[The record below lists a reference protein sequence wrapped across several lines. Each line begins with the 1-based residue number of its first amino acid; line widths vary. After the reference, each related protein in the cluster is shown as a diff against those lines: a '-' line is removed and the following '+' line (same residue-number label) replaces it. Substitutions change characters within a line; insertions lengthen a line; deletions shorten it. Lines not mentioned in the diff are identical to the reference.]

1 MTNFTD
7 FLTRSEEN
15 YAEELCMSLDLETTR
30 SDGVIVVSCCG
41 RVVFGEETTG
51 LCKTVRELL
60 PENPQIVLNFRAVKN
75 VDSGGLGALVGLV
88 TSARILGG
96 DVKLCDLSSHVQS
109 IFQITRLRT
118 VIDVFTSQQE
128 ALSAFQRRVAAI
140 A

>member
-1 MTNFTD
+1 
-7 FLTRSEEN
+7 
-15 YAEELCMSLDLETTR
+15 MSLDLETTR

-88 TSARILGG
+88 ISARILGG

-128 ALSAFQRRVAAI
+128 AISAFQRRAAAVA
-140 A
+140 